1 MVNPQPEQRK
11 PLIDERYRM
20 FLRIVVVVIGF
31 GAYLLVQR
39 EELAA
44 GVMAGAGLVALG
56 WALVDRYTLWRR
68 EQSEMLLV
76 GQILLGIG
84 LTAIGLF
91 LYLG

>member
-11 PLIDERYRM
+11 PPIDQRYRM
-20 FLRIVVVVIGF
+20 FLRIVVVVVGF
-31 GAYLLVQR
+31 GAYLLLER
-39 EELAA
+39 EDLAA
-44 GVMAGAGLVALG
+44 GVLTGAGVVALG

-68 EQSEMLLV
+68 QQSEMLLV

-84 LTAIGLF
+84 LVAIGLF

>member
-1 MVNPQPEQRK
+1 MVKPQPEQRK
-11 PLIDERYRM
+11 PPIDQRYRM

-31 GAYLLVQR
+31 GAYLFVQR
-39 EELAA
+39 DALPA
-44 GVMAGAGLVALG
+44 GVLVGVGAVALG

-76 GQILLGIG
+76 GQVILGAG
-84 LTAIGLF
+84 LLAIGLF